1 MKKILFFL
9 AVVGL
14 VLAAGCY
21 QQVQT
26 PTSQVPAPG
35 NEGVGDSVVNTNGQ
49 DTSDGEVKEFTMQA
63 KRFEFTPSKI
73 TVNKGDKVRIT
84 VTSVDVTHGFSLP
97 DFGINKKLEPD
108 APVIIDFVADKKGTF
123 EFKCNVPC
131 GSGHKTMAGT
141 LIVK

>member
-1 MKKILFFL
+1 MNKILFFL
-9 AVVGL
+9 VVVGL

-21 QQVQT
+21 QQVQN
-26 PTSQVPAPG
+26 PTSRVPAIG

-49 DTSDGEVKEFTMQA
+49 DTSDGEVKDFTIQA

-84 VTSVDVTHGFSLP
+84 VTSVDVAHGFSLP
-97 DFGINKKLEPD
+97 DFGIDERLEPNK
-108 APVIIDFVADKKGTF
+108 PVVIEFVADKTGTF
-123 EFKCNVPC
+123 TFKCNVPC

>member
-1 MKKILFFL
+1 M
-9 AVVGL
+9 
-14 VLAAGCY
+14 
-21 QQVQT
+21 
-26 PTSQVPAPG
+26 
-35 NEGVGDSVVNTNGQ
+35 
-49 DTSDGEVKEFTMQA
+49 
-63 KRFEFTPSKI
+63 
-73 TVNKGDKVRIT
+73 NKGDKVRIT